1 VQAKHGTDV
10 FLSPYGIA
18 RALGMLLNGAEP
30 GGASERELRALSF
43 GGATTPLATLN
54 ASLKQLSAALAVEP
68 SDNLA
73 VADANS
79 VWVAPRYTLQQ
90 RCANALRA
98 AFAAHSAPLTGAAA
112 VNDWVRAAT
121 RGKISSI
128 VNEAAVREVRS
139 SCWEEARCRAA
150 LLIVCPRA
158 SPERAAH
165 AAAAPPA
172 RAPTPLAASPAAHTH
187 APAAPPEPPYCSA
200 RRQATLILVN
210 AIYFKGMWLH
220 PFKK

>member
-43 GGATTPLATLN
+43 GGATTPLAALN
-54 ASLKQLSAALAVEP
+54 ASLKQLSAALSVEP

-79 VWVAPRYTLQQ
+79 VWVAPRYALQQ
-90 RCANALRA
+90 RYAAALRA
-98 AFAAHSAPLTGAAA
+98 AFAAQAAPLTGAAA
-112 VNDWVRAAT
+112 VNDWVHAAT

-128 VNEAAVREVRS
+128 VDDAAVSQVRS
-139 SCWEEARCRAA
+139 SCWEEACFRAA
-150 LLIVCPRA
+150 YAHRLRLHPHPSILLALQRR
-158 SPERAAH
+158 SPAL
-165 AAAAPPA
+165 PA
-172 RAPTPLAASPAAHTH
+172 RAPIPVPPPPSPPPHTPTHSHTHQLRPLSPPTVLPAAR
-187 APAAPPEPPYCSA
+187 PP
-200 RRQATLILVN
+200 
-210 AIYFKGMWLH
+210 
-220 PFKK
+220 